1 MFKEKINEKTDD
13 IFTTQVKT
21 ENSLVHLKKSDVFPL
36 ENNSANEEFLDKL
49 LSGIKF
55 LFLYVPGAIAIQLVA
70 HYLKSAIFFS
80 ERLQISWLAL
90 SEVAV
95 IGIFLT
101 MAGISKLTDL
111 KYLKV
116 PATIFAFSA
125 LLVVIEAFFTTGS
138 RVEIPE
144 LLRVLSL
151 ALPITLA
158 HFVKRKLDEN

>member
-1 MFKEKINEKTDD
+1 MFKEKLNEKIDD
-13 IFTTQVKT
+13 IFTTPT
-21 ENSLVHLKKSDVFPL
+21 ETESSLVNRKSSDIVSL
-36 ENNSANEEFLDKL
+36 ENNSANKEFLDKL

-55 LFLYVPGAIAIQLVA
+55 LFLYVPGAIAIQLVG

-80 ERLQISWLAL
+80 ERLQISGLAL
-90 SEVAV
+90 SELAI

-125 LLVVIEAFFTTGS
+125 LLVAIESFFTIGS

-151 ALPITLA
+151 ALPITLG
-158 HFVKRKLDEN
+158 HLVKKKLDEN